1 MYTLLALLKAIENV
15 LYAGVPFR
23 YSYTIT
29 IGIEDKFIPE
39 SDK

>member
-1 MYTLLALLKAIENV
+1 MYTLLALLKAIGNV

-23 YSYTIT
+23 YSYTLT
-29 IGIEDKFIPE
+29 IGIEGTFVPE